1 MIVLQA
7 TPHRIKRIWH
17 GDAVGFSAL
26 GLWNSYVFLL
36 KVALMQTHECIRLK
50 TVTRTPTP
58 VTFLQNWWLALFP
71 LSLSLRACRLSFL
84 PVLMSRS
91 CYGFGCGPNP
101 NLKDVRRY
109 WSHPIREWQKQS
121 HPALSSIILVLFQ
134 CKHQF
139 SLIKFILFKP
149 EIPQEFVSHIMQSFS
164 FE

>member
-101 NLKDVRRY
+101 NLKDVRRLLIT
-109 WSHPIREWQKQS
+109 SHQRMAETE
-121 HPALSSIILVLFQ
+121 SSCFV
-134 CKHQF
+134 KHHTSFIPVQASVF
-139 SLIKFILFKP
+139 SNQIY
-149 EIPQEFVSHIMQSFS
+149 SF
-164 FE
+164 

>member
-17 GDAVGFSAL
+17 GDAVGFSVL

-58 VTFLQNWWLALFP
+58 ETFLQHRWLALFP

-91 CYGFGCGPNP
+91 RYGFGCGPNP
-101 NLKDVRRY
+101 NLKEVRRLLIT
-109 WSHPIREWQKQS
+109 SHQKM
-121 HPALSSIILVLFQ
+121 AETESSCFV
-134 CKHQF
+134 KHHSFIPVQASVF
-139 SLIKFILFKP
+139 SNQIYSFKS

-164 FE
+164 LE